1 MINDLVKYE
10 IGLLPQFK
18 TRPHLNPSN
27 LDGIVSLDASVVN
40 VISEQIEAVITGSC
54 LSNHCLDQ
62 NDPILFQKM
71 ADTPMYCKFNGK
83 NEDKPW
89 GSKF

>member
-1 MINDLVKYE
+1 
-10 IGLLPQFK
+10 
-18 TRPHLNPSN
+18 
-27 LDGIVSLDASVVN
+27 